1 MHLSAFAIL
10 LLTALSMT
18 GEAMAADSAYTV
30 LDVDNGSCKP
40 VGEAPTQ
47 EDIDL
52 GVMSVV
58 CPGYKAYPVE
68 YHTDDER
75 TTVHY
80 GDPATTTTASA
91 WESFSPFNSAAEKI
105 EWRIDAKDGPF
116 AAIHRFYVGSGGEDG
131 KEPRGEVLVISKVG
145 QPGGRAGCVVG
156 LVDALANKDANA
168 MAREIADRLAPG
180 FACGKDKADY
190 HGRRGD
196 KAAEFQTYFFDQ

>member
-1 MHLSAFAIL
+1 MRHSVFAIV
-10 LLTALSMT
+10 LLTAPP
-18 GEAMAADSAYTV
+18 MAGGAVAAESAYTV
-30 LDVDNGSCKP
+30 LDIDNGSCKQ
-40 VGEAPTQ
+40 VGDAATQ

-52 GVMSVV
+52 GVMSVI

-80 GDPATTTTASA
+80 GDPARTTTASM
-91 WESFSPFNSAAEKI
+91 WESFSPFNSAADKI
-105 EWRIDAKDGPF
+105 EWRIDAKDRPF

-131 KEPRGEVLVISKVG
+131 KEPRAEVLVISKVG

-168 MAREIADRLAPG
+168 MAREVADHLAPG

-190 HGRRGD
+190 HGQRED
-196 KAAEFQTYFFDQ
+196 KAADFQTYFFDQ